1 MVVFC
6 KVSLYESYPQS
17 NLCNPKACHEHVQ
30 NLHYIV
36 KCKCA
41 ILKEQAEEQAKRMI
55 NTNTMIT
62 LKMCMLVEN
71 SARMPQ
77 GNGSI
82 IGSGVPSVIGRY
94 GPHSEMTTPLLDN
107 QTLFTRL

>member
-1 MVVFC
+1 
-6 KVSLYESYPQS
+6 
-17 NLCNPKACHEHVQ
+17 
-30 NLHYIV
+30 
-36 KCKCA
+36 
-41 ILKEQAEEQAKRMI
+41 
-55 NTNTMIT
+55 
-62 LKMCMLVEN
+62 MLVEN

-107 QTLFTRL
+107 QTLFTRWLEPYRDYSLFNISPQGLVIQQ